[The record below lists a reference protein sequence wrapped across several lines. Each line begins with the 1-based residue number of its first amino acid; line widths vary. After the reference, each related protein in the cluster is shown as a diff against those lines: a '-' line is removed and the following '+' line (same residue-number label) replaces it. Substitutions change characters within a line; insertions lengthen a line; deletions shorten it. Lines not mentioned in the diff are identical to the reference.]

1 MKTFLSGL
9 LAAQLLLISSIAGA
23 VSTVGQHYIDRIVN
37 GGPSTVRDAARSI
50 QKSGFSETEVLD
62 VLAERLVQDY
72 QKSGKNQVDAM
83 AWVAIA
89 LGDSGNKRYYQVLT
103 EVASTAIESKVVKHA
118 KGAAKKLKN
127 AEGDQYVAGSV
138 SLASLRGDSAAE
150 TTPQAAAPVATQ
162 PGRNYVPISQIQVGM
177 SQAEA
182 HDLSG
187 PPTST
192 TSHIT
197 GKQFRPFNFKG
208 NDTKRSYSLY
218 KGQGKIVFSNE
229 SAYSSTWRVR
239 EVIIDPSETGYP

>member
-1 MKTFLSGL
+1 MKAFLSCI
-9 LAAQLLLISSIAGA
+9 LAAQLLLVSSLAGA

-72 QKSGKNQVDAM
+72 QKSGKTQVDAS

-89 LGDSGNKRYYQVLT
+89 LGDSGNKRYYQVLN
-103 EVASTAIESKVVKHA
+103 EVASTAIESKVAKHA
-118 KGAAKKLKN
+118 KAAVKKLKS
-127 AEGDQYVAGSV
+127 AEGAQYAAGSV
-138 SLASLRGDSAAE
+138 SLEALRGANAAAA
-150 TTPQAAAPVATQ
+150 PQAAPAAAQ
-162 PGRNYVPISQIQVGM
+162 SGRNYVPISQIQVGM

-182 HDLSG
+182 TDLAG
-187 PPTST
+187 PPTAT

-197 GKQFRPFNFKG
+197 GKAFQPFNFRGK
-208 NDTKRSYSLY
+208 DTARSYSLY

-229 SAYSSTWRVR
+229 SAYNSTWRVI